1 MAAPGHVVA
10 VLDDEMLAQLKKH
23 WRPLLFSALA
33 FQLLEN
39 LLFAPAMG
47 FLGRALQ
54 GRPVADSTE
63 LVGFFLAPRG
73 FLILFL
79 GATTL
84 LTIRLA
90 EHAGLSALVLGALEG
105 KSFGSLAT
113 FGWLAMGMHRLAA
126 IGVRI
131 AGWGLALVAPLA
143 VAAGLL
149 VRPLLAK
156 HDINYYLAYRPPEFI
171 GTAVAL
177 GALGLATLAVGTWL
191 LVRWRLVV
199 QVCIFDRRERGAAFR
214 EAAALS
220 RGVRWPLLGRCLA
233 VVALLLALT
242 LAAAALQQ
250 VVVWLALRVGRLGA
264 ASLAVSF
271 GAAVLLRTVIGAAV
285 TSIGAC
291 ADAIVFTSFYRQRR
305 RALGS
310 EPALPAIQQTA
321 ASPAA
326 FPPAACGLLLAASV
340 GLVAA
345 TGVSVLL
352 AAEGLRDERPTTVTA
367 HRGEHHRAPENTA
380 AAVREAVAAGAQY
393 AEIDV
398 QLSKDGV
405 LVVTHDSDFSRV
417 AGVAS
422 KVWDLS
428 YAQIRAIPLG
438 GKAAPEFRDEPA
450 PSLDEVLEIA
460 RNRIGLNIELKYYG
474 DHQPRLAERVAQAVR
489 AHQMTNQVMVQCLE
503 YEPLMEVHRLAP
515 EIPVGYLISV
525 NAIYPE
531 RLKVDFLSVELGRVT
546 GAFVRAAHRRGQA
559 VHVWTVDALTDMDR
573 MIAVGADV
581 LITNEPAEAL
591 RRVREYESLSRPE
604 RVLHRVHAWLAH

>member
-1 MAAPGHVVA
+1 
-10 VLDDEMLAQLKKH
+10 ML
-23 WRPLLFSALA
+23 FFALA

-47 FLGRALQ
+47 FLGRALEGQ
-54 GRPVADSTE
+54 PVVDSME
-63 LVGFFLAPRG
+63 LVVFFLSPRG

-79 GATTL
+79 GSTTL

-90 EHAGLSALVLGALEG
+90 EHAGLSALALGALEG
-105 KSFGSLAT
+105 KFFRPLAT
-113 FGWLAMGMHRLAA
+113 LGWLGGGMHRLAA
-126 IGVRI
+126 IGVRMV
-131 AGWGLALVAPLA
+131 GWSVALVTPLL

-156 HDINYYLAYRPPEFI
+156 HDINYYLANYPPEFI
-171 GTAVAL
+171 KTAVAL
-177 GALGLATLAVGTWL
+177 GVLGAVTFVVGIWL

-199 QVCIFDRRERGAAFR
+199 QVCMFDRRDRGAAFH

-233 VVALLLALT
+233 VVTFQLALM

-250 VVVWLALRVGRLGA
+250 LAVWLALRVGGLGA
-264 ASLAVSF
+264 VSLAVSF
-271 GAAVLLRTVIGAAV
+271 GAVVLLRTVIGAAV

-291 ADAIVFTSFYRQRR
+291 ADAVVFTIFYRQRR
-305 RALGS
+305 LALGG
-310 EPALPAIQQTA
+310 EPALPTIEEMATG
-321 ASPAA
+321 PAA
-326 FPPAACGLLLAASV
+326 FPPAARALFLAVSI

-345 TGVSVLL
+345 AGVSVAL
-352 AAEGLRDERPTTVTA
+352 AAEALREERPTTVTA
-367 HRGEHHRAPENTA
+367 HRGEHHRAPENTVT
-380 AAVREAVAAGAQY
+380 AVREAIAVGAQC

-398 QLSKDGV
+398 QLSQDGV

-417 AGVAS
+417 AGVAR

-428 YAQIRAIPLG
+428 YAEIRAIPLG
-438 GKAAPEFRDEPA
+438 GKAAPEFREERA
-450 PSLDEVLEIA
+450 PTFDEVLEVA

-474 DHQPRLAERVAQAVR
+474 DHQPRLAERVVEAVR
-489 AHQMTNQVMVQCLE
+489 ARQMTNQVVIQCLE
-503 YEPLMEVHRLAP
+503 YEPLMEVRRLAP
-515 EIPVGYLISV
+515 EIPVGYLMSV
-525 NAIYPE
+525 NAIYPA

-559 VHVWTVDALTDMDR
+559 VHVWTVDKPTDVDR
-573 MIAVGADV
+573 MIAVGVDA

-591 RRVREYESLSRPE
+591 QRVREYESLSRTE
-604 RVLHRVHAWLAH
+604 RVLCRVHAWLAQ